1 MATSV
6 KEILHD
12 LADEL
17 PENATW
23 EDVMEEVRFRRAVE
37 VGIRA
42 ADRGEFATPKELR
55 AAFARWNV
63 DIGS

>member
-42 ADRGEFATPKELR
+42 ADRADFATPEELR
-55 AAFARWNV
+55 AAFSRWNV